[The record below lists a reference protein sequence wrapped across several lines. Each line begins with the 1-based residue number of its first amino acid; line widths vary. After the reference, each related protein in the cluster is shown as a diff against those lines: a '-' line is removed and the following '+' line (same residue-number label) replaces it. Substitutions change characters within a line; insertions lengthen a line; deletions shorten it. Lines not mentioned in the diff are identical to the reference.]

1 VETTSFFKP
10 KLMSCNE
17 GRGRRSGL
25 RLGVPRRQWFYSVFR
40 VWENLCKG
48 MRLFLVG
55 NPNLDIFHGIMLL
68 VEGNQDRSGS
78 LGRSGYESLPPL
90 A

>member
-1 VETTSFFKP
+1 
-10 KLMSCNE
+10 
-17 GRGRRSGL
+17 
-25 RLGVPRRQWFYSVFR
+25 
-40 VWENLCKG
+40 

-78 LGRSGYESLPPL
+78 LSRSGYESLPPL